1 MKIVCVGHAAYDIT
15 MLVEKFIEENEKIT
29 VMERLECGGGQAS
42 NTAYLLGKWGMAP
55 SFVGMIGRDFYG
67 KQIRDEFRSV
77 NVEIKNLEIQSE
89 YVTPSSIIL
98 VNKQNGS
105 RTVLKSESEPIA
117 HAPVTLLEQPDILF
131 FDGEELDASIS
142 LLDQYPTAVMVL
154 NAGKKSAGVLEL
166 LTRANYVIASSSF
179 AEAMTGLKFER
190 GNSKNYYQLYQGV
203 KKKIKGKLIIT
214 LGEDGCIYEV
224 EHEMKLMPAI
234 DIEAVDTTGA
244 GDVFAG
250 AFLYGLANNM
260 SYEET
265 IKFANIA
272 AGFSV
277 SKLGTRNSM
286 IGMDELQKLYEQ
298 SK

>member
-1 MKIVCVGHAAYDIT
+1 MKIVCVGRAAYDIT

-29 VMERLECGGGQAS
+29 VLERLECGGGQAS
-42 NTAYLLGKWGMAP
+42 NTAYLLGKWGMDI
-55 SFVGMIGRDFYG
+55 SFVGIIGRDFYG

-77 NVEIKNLEIQSE
+77 NVEIKNLEIRSD
-89 YVTPSSIIL
+89 YITPSSVIL
-98 VNKQNGS
+98 VNKENGS
-105 RTVLKSESEPIA
+105 RTVLKSESKSVE
-117 HAPVTLLEQPDILF
+117 HEVVTLSEQPDIIF
-131 FDGEELDASIS
+131 FDGEELDASLS
-142 LLDQYPTAVMVL
+142 LLEEYPNAITVL

-166 LTRANYVIASSSF
+166 LTKVNYVIASATF
-179 AEAMTGLKFER
+179 AESMTGSKFEK
-190 GNSKNYYQLYQGV
+190 GNSKKYYQLYQEV
-203 KKKIKGKLIIT
+203 KNKINGKLIIT

-224 EHEMKLMPAI
+224 NREMKLMPALEI
-234 DIEAVDTTGA
+234 DAVDTTGA

-250 AFLYGLANNM
+250 SFLYGLTNNM
-260 SYEET
+260 EYEET
-265 IKFANIA
+265 IKFSNIA